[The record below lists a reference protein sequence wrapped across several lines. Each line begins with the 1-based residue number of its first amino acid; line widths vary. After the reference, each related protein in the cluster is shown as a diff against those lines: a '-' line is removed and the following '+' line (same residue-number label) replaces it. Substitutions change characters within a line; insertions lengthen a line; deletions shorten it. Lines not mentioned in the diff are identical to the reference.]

1 MNHNLLIASKR
12 RPHRVTIRLAPV
24 TLILLVAALPL
35 RANDSAPM
43 TLEQYRTELRRTEA
57 AIQDQRDHFNPP
69 AGKPEVLNVQLPVKW
84 VMEVE
89 GTRYEISTDD
99 LKFKIE
105 DNKDRAANRK
115 IALNGDLDR
124 IHALLAESENLG
136 ANRQQSSATARP
148 KLDEILSRREFGG
161 SQEKKSW
168 IRELWDRISGWIIDF
183 LFRLFQGVRKSKVV
197 TNTILY
203 SVIAIGF
210 VALAWALVRV
220 YLGASRRESLRL
232 EQPATTVKTSSQWA
246 REAAAAASRGDYRNA
261 VRCGYWAGV
270 YRLSEIGA
278 VDLDESRTPRE
289 YLRILA
295 RRGGASRLIGPGDSL
310 PDPAVAATRATALGE
325 LTRRFE
331 SVWYADVPAS
341 PQDFDS
347 TAANLEKLE
356 CRLPLTAP
364 TASS

>member
-1 MNHNLLIASKR
+1 M
-12 RPHRVTIRLAPV
+12 
-24 TLILLVAALPL
+24 
-35 RANDSAPM
+35 RADDSAPM
-43 TLEQYRTELRRTEA
+43 TIDEYRAELRRTA
-57 AIQDQRDHFNPP
+57 VAIEDQRDHFNPP
-69 AGKPEVLNVQLPVKW
+69 AGKPEVLNAHLPSAWIVEVQ
-84 VMEVE
+84 
-89 GTRYEISTDD
+89 GTRYDISTAD
-99 LKFKIE
+99 LKFQIE
-105 DNKDRAANRK
+105 DDKDRAANRK
-115 IALNGDLDR
+115 IALDGDLDR
-124 IHALLAESENLG
+124 IHALEAESETLG
-136 ANRQQSSATARP
+136 ASARQNSADARAR
-148 KLDEILSRREFGG
+148 LAEILKRREFGG
-161 SQEKKSW
+161 AQEKKSW
-168 IRELWDRISGWIIDF
+168 IRELWDRITNWILDF
-183 LFRLFQGVRKSKVV
+183 LLRLFRGVRKSKVV

-220 YLGASRRESLRL
+220 YVGASRRESLRL
-232 EQPATTVKTSSQWA
+232 EQPAAAVKTSSQWA
-246 REAAAAASRGDYRNA
+246 REAAAAAARGDYRNA

-295 RRGGASRLIGPGDSL
+295 RRGGVSRISEPGDSL

-331 SVWYADVPAS
+331 SVWYADAPAS